1 MLIIVIRENKIYY
14 RDQWL
19 VIFVVREPCL
29 GPPVPPNVRPSLY
42 DIR

>member
-19 VIFVVREPCL
+19 VIFVVREPL
-29 GPPVPPNVRPSLY
+29 
-42 DIR
+42 DD